1 MQRHGLGLKDIP
13 TRSRS
18 AIHVLTCFEQ
28 AMLEPDAERVARCSR
43 SSSSGAGRPASRWPV
58 RLSEL
63 IRLVLVKDYP
73 RLNIKDVRVLLLEAT
88 DKLLAAMP
96 ERLREAAGKT
106 LWRKYVEVRFG
117 ASVADY
123 DGDRIRLNSG
133 EVIPAKTVI
142 GPLGCVL
149 PPSTAHSASPRAGR
163 AGSPSSRRCR

>member
-1 MQRHGLGLKDIP
+1 MPSGGA
-13 TRSRS
+13 RS
-18 AIHVLTCFEQ
+18 
-28 AMLEPDAERVARCSR
+28 SR
-43 SSSSGAGRPASRWPV
+43 SSSSGRADRRRDGRCAVGADPAGPRQ
-58 RLSEL
+58 RL
-63 IRLVLVKDYP
+63 P

-133 EVIPAKTVI
+133 EVIPRRPSS
-142 GPLGCVL
+142 GPLGSAL
-149 PPSTAHSASPRAGR
+149 PP
-163 AGSPSSRRCR
+163 